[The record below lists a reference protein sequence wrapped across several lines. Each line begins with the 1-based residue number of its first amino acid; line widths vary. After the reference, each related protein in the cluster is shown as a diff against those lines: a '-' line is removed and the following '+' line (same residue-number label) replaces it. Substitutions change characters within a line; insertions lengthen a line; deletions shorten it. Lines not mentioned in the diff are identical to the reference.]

1 MGKELLE
8 NVLRYYYENI
18 SEELF
23 VENLNERLE
32 NLEKMKAL
40 ALGIKKL
47 AQNEFN
53 EEQNC
58 VKIKI
63 NKNQTLI
70 LKQDDYYR
78 VYFEGKFI

>member
-53 EEQNC
+53 EEKNC